1 MEPNLVHMPSSEAG
15 KRKIRLSRAR
25 WKKVDLFQTLAMI
38 GLALLALFMLLPI
51 VFIINHAFKP
61 ISELFL
67 YPPRFWSN
75 HPTLFNFQQ
84 LILKS
89 QTTVIPFSRY
99 LFNSVLTT
107 AVTVAG
113 TIFVSSMAAYA
124 FAKQRFIGRGLFF
137 SFTIVALMFAPET
150 VAIPRYLV
158 IANLGIMDTFF
169 VHVLPLLAAPVGVFL
184 MKQFMDQIPNE
195 LIEAAKIDGAK
206 EFVVFFRIALPICMP
221 AVATIGILAFQGAWS
236 QTETSVLFTHTESMK
251 TLPYY
256 TMTLTNGLANN
267 VVGQGVAA
275 AAGLIMFVPNLV
287 VFLLFQRRVLNTMAH
302 SGIK

>member
-1 MEPNLVHMPSSEAG
+1 MGPNLVHIPTSKAG
-15 KRKIRLSRAR
+15 KRRIRLSLAR
-25 WKKVDLFQTLAMI
+25 WKKIDLFQVFAMT
-38 GLALLALFMLLPI
+38 GLTLLAIFMLLPI
-51 VFIINHAFKP
+51 VFIMNHAFKP

-67 YPPRFWSN
+67 YPPRFWTN
-75 HPTLFNFQQ
+75 QPTLFNFQQ
-84 LILKS
+84 LLLKS
-89 QTTVIPFSRY
+89 QTAVIPFSRY
-99 LFNSVLTT
+99 FFNSALTT
-107 AVTVAG
+107 LVTVAG

-124 FAKQRFIGRGLFF
+124 FAKQRFIGRELFF

-158 IANLGIMDTFF
+158 IANLGIMDTFL

-184 MKQFMDQIPNE
+184 MKQFMEQIPNE

-221 AVATIGILAFQGAWS
+221 AVATIGILAFQGSWS
-236 QTETSVLFTHTESMK
+236 QTETSVLFTQTESMK
-251 TLPYY
+251 TLPYF

-275 AAGLIMFVPNLV
+275 AAGLMMFVPNLV

>member
-1 MEPNLVHMPSSEAG
+1 MEPDLIHVQPAKG
-15 KRKIRLSRAR
+15 IKRRLKRTRIRWRKI
-25 WKKVDLFQTLAMI
+25 DLFQVFAMT
-38 GLALLALFMLLPI
+38 GLTLLALFMLLPI
-51 VFIINHAFKP
+51 VFILNHAFKP

-67 YPPRFWSN
+67 YPPKFWSN
-75 HPTLFNFQQ
+75 QPTLFNFQQ

-107 AVTVAG
+107 LVTVAG
-113 TIFVSSMAAYA
+113 VIFVSSMAAYA
-124 FAKQRFIGRGLFF
+124 FAKQRFIGRNLFF

-158 IANLGIMDTFF
+158 IANLGIMDTYL

-184 MKQFMDQIPNE
+184 MKQFMDQIPGE
-195 LIEAAKIDGAK
+195 LIEAAKIDGAR
-206 EFVVFFRIALPICMP
+206 EFVIFFRIALPICMP

-236 QTETSVLFTHTESMK
+236 QTETSVLFTFTESMK

-256 TMTLTNGLANN
+256 MLTLTNGLANN

-287 VFLLFQRRVLNTMAH
+287 VFLLFQRRVLSTMAH